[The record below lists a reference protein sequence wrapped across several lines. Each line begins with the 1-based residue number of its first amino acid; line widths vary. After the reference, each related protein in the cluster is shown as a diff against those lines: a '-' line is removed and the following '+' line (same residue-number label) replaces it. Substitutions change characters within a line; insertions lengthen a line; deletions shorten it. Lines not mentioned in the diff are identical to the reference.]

1 MLKEKLGEDLKS
13 AMRAGDRSRVS
24 IIRLVRAGIK
34 NAEVAK
40 GATLDESGVISVITK
55 EIREHRDSLAEF
67 KKANRTDL
75 TKKNE
80 EELEIL
86 LEYLPQQMSRE
97 EIAAAAQEVIAQ
109 IGARGT
115 ADKGKVMPVLMAQ
128 LRGKADGRD
137 VNEVVSELLAK
148 IS

>member
-1 MLKEKLGEDLKS
+1 MLKEKLDEDLKA

-97 EIAAAAQEVIAQ
+97 EIAAAVQEVIAQ

-137 VNEVVSELLAK
+137 VNEVVSDLLAR

>member
-1 MLKEKLGEDLKS
+1 MLKEKLDEDLKA

-80 EELEIL
+80 EELAIL

-97 EIAAAAQEVIAQ
+97 EIAAAVQEVIAQ

-137 VNEVVSELLAK
+137 VNEVVSDLLAK
-148 IS
+148 MS

>member
-34 NAEVAK
+34 YAEVAK
-40 GATLDESGVISVITK
+40 GATLDESGVISVIMK

-80 EELEIL
+80 EELAIL

-97 EIAAAAQEVIAQ
+97 EIAAAVQEVIAQ

>member
-1 MLKEKLGEDLKS
+1 MLKEKLDEDLKA

-34 NAEVAK
+34 YAEVAK

-97 EIAAAAQEVIAQ
+97 EIAAAAQAVIAQ
-109 IGARGT
+109 IGARGA

-137 VNEVVSELLAK
+137 VNEAVSELLAK
-148 IS
+148 SS

>member
-34 NAEVAK
+34 YAEVAK
-40 GATLDESGVISVITK
+40 GATLDESGVISVIMK

-137 VNEVVSELLAK
+137 VNEVVSDLLAQ

>member
-34 NAEVAK
+34 YAEVAK
-40 GATLDESGVISVITK
+40 GATLDESGVISVIMK

-148 IS
+148 

>member
-1 MLKEKLGEDLKS
+1 MLKEKLDEDLKA

-34 NAEVAK
+34 YAEVAK
-40 GATLDESGVISVITK
+40 GATLDESGVISVIMK

-137 VNEVVSELLAK
+137 VNEVVSDLLAK

>member
-1 MLKEKLGEDLKS
+1 MLKEKLDEDLKA

-40 GATLDESGVISVITK
+40 GATLDEAGVISVITK

-75 TKKNE
+75 TRKNE

-97 EIAAAAQEVIAQ
+97 EIAAAAQAVIAQ

-137 VNEVVSELLAK
+137 VNEVVSDLLAK
-148 IS
+148 IP

>member
-1 MLKEKLGEDLKS
+1 MLKEKLDEDLKA
-13 AMRAGDRSRVS
+13 AMRAGDHSRVS

-34 NAEVAK
+34 YAEVAK
-40 GATLDESGVISVITK
+40 GGSLDESGVISVITK

-67 KKANRTDL
+67 RKANRTDL
-75 TKKNE
+75 TTKNE

-86 LEYLPQQMSRE
+86 LGYLPQQMSRE
-97 EIAAAAQEVIAQ
+97 EIANAAQAVIAQ
-109 IGARGT
+109 VGARGT

-137 VNEVVSELLAK
+137 VNEVVSDLLAK
-148 IS
+148 IL

>member
-1 MLKEKLGEDLKS
+1 MLKEKLDEDLKA

-80 EELEIL
+80 EELAIL

-97 EIAAAAQEVIAQ
+97 EIAAAVQEVIAQ

>member
-1 MLKEKLGEDLKS
+1 MLKEKLDEDLKA

-137 VNEVVSELLAK
+137 VNEVVSDLLAK

>member
-34 NAEVAK
+34 YAEVAK
-40 GATLDESGVISVITK
+40 GATLDESGVISVIMK

-137 VNEVVSELLAK
+137 VNEVVSDLLAK
-148 IS
+148 MS

>member
-1 MLKEKLGEDLKS
+1 MLKETLDEDLKA

-40 GATLDESGVISVITK
+40 GGSLDEAGVIRVITR

-75 TKKNE
+75 TTKNE

-86 LEYLPQQMSRE
+86 LGYLPQQMSRE
-97 EIAAAAQEVIAQ
+97 EIVNAAQAVIAQ
-109 IGARGT
+109 VGARGT

-137 VNEVVSELLAK
+137 VNEVVSDLLAK

>member
-34 NAEVAK
+34 YAEVAK
-40 GATLDESGVISVITK
+40 GATLDESGVISVIMK

>member
-34 NAEVAK
+34 YAEVAK
-40 GATLDESGVISVITK
+40 GATLDESGVISVIMK

-80 EELEIL
+80 EELAIL

-97 EIAAAAQEVIAQ
+97 EIAAAVQEVIAQ

-137 VNEVVSELLAK
+137 VNEVVSDLLAK

>member
-1 MLKEKLGEDLKS
+1 MLKENLGEDLKS

-34 NAEVAK
+34 YAEVAK

-137 VNEVVSELLAK
+137 VNEVVSDLLAK

>member
-34 NAEVAK
+34 YAEVAK
-40 GATLDESGVISVITK
+40 GATLDESGVISVIMK

-75 TKKNE
+75 TKINE
-80 EELEIL
+80 EELGIL

-97 EIAAAAQEVIAQ
+97 EIAAAAQAVIAE

>member
-1 MLKEKLGEDLKS
+1 MLKEKLDQDLKA

-34 NAEVAK
+34 YAEVAK
-40 GATLDESGVISVITK
+40 GATLDESGVISVIMK

-137 VNEVVSELLAK
+137 VNEVVSDLLAK

>member
-34 NAEVAK
+34 YAEVAK
-40 GATLDESGVISVITK
+40 GATLDESGVISVIMK

-97 EIAAAAQEVIAQ
+97 EIAAAVQEVIAQ